1 MTELEMFNNLLSKDP
16 NPGEKNRVIRIDN
29 YYKVP
34 GWVFDKEDEYV
45 NISYKNIKSRGVI
58 KYNLTG
64 QIIYDILV
72 LGLTN
77 IEQRPKCPICGSPA
91 KYDCFSR
98 GYYSTCK
105 SKECISK
112 LAKQEVLNL
121 WKNEDYRNTQSQSH
135 KEWASIEENKKR
147 MSEYSKKNWEN
158 KEYRKTQTESHV
170 RWASIKENREKMREI
185 SVNLWKT
192 DEFRRKME
200 NRSMTTTHGSI
211 QCSKASEIMTYDSL
225 WEKDFIEFCDNTNE
239 IISIKRADFYIEY
252 KDESG
257 INRMYFPDFI
267 VSLESKVLLVEV
279 KSDWFFNENERTK
292 LKIDAGYKYV
302 LNNNDIDDY
311 IVLLGDDIY
320 TNKSHKNIDYN
331 KLSIKLGII

>member
-1 MTELEMFNNLLSKDP
+1 MFNNLLSKDP
-16 NPGEKNRVIRIDN
+16 NPGEKNRVIRINN

-77 IEQRPKCPICGSPA
+77 IEQRPKCPVCGKPA
-91 KYDCFSR
+91 PYNSFST
-98 GYYSTCK
+98 GYNTTCK
-105 SKECISK
+105 SKLCRSEF
-112 LAKQEVLNL
+112 ARQEVLNL
-121 WKNEDYRNTQSQSH
+121 WKNENYRDIQSNSH
-135 KEWASIEENKKR
+135 KEWASIEENRKQ
-147 MSEYSKKNWEN
+147 MSENTKKIWEN
-158 KEYRKTQTESHV
+158 EEYRKTQTESHI
-170 RWASIKENREKMREI
+170 RWASIEENKEKMRKTAI
-185 SVNLWKT
+185 NLWKN
-192 DEFRRKME
+192 DEYRHKME
-200 NRSMTTTHGSI
+200 NRSITTNHGLI
-211 QCSKASEIMTYDSL
+211 QCSKANGTITYDSL
-225 WEKDFIEFCDNTNE
+225 WEKDFIEFCNNTNE
-239 IISIKRADFYIEY
+239 IISIKRTDFYIEY

-267 VSLESKVLLVEV
+267 VSLESRVLLIEV
-279 KSDWFFNENERTK
+279 KSDWFFNEDERTK

-320 TNKSHKNIDYN
+320 TNKSHKNTDYN